1 MNTLFPVTFNKTH
14 KRRLLTMQI
23 NLPFTYDNLLAEL
36 ENEDW
41 VNPNTINNLGNDN
54 WGNSR
59 FKVMHPKQEHKCMNQ
74 LQHFFCSETLKRAFV
89 DQLYESDPTFVFD
102 WEWTPEEMC
111 KHTNMHGEFS
121 KDMPGFHNQLH
132 TDYRKLVAT
141 GLVYWAKE
149 NNPDVCSVFY
159 DSQDRKNP
167 IPMTTNFGDGWF
179 HGNGNETYHEG
190 WNRTNKPRYSTLI
203 GLGLNVTPVPKRG

>member
-89 DQLYESDPTFVFD
+89 DQLY

-190 WNRTNKPRYSTLI
+190 WNRTDKPRYSTLI